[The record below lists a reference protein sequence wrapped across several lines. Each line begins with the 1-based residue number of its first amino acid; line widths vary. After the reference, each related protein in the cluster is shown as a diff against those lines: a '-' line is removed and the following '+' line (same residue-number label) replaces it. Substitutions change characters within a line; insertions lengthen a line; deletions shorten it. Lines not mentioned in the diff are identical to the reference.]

1 MRFKHCLIPKEWKF
15 IRSDQSIEVVTK
27 VMQTIGHL
35 LSQYSLKLTSLILSK
50 LQAMIV
56 VVYLSLDIV

>member
-35 LSQYSLKLTSLILSK
+35 LSQYSLKGLRNGSSPEDPTI
-50 LQAMIV
+50 
-56 VVYLSLDIV
+56 Y